1 MLYCRNVFLYD
12 HKIIILSN
20 EQTVYIRFFGNVNE
34 VTVPKLINIVQE
46 KFNAGIRKF
55 VILISSGGGNVFY
68 GLSAYNFLKGLP
80 AEIIMH
86 NFGSID
92 SSAGVIYCAGDKR
105 YSVPEGR
112 FLIHPV
118 TWTYYGTVSLPED
131 QMEENIKSLRQD
143 TENIASVI
151 AKNTGNTKEKVL
163 DDMSKRTNLDPEEAK
178 KYGFVHEIKNDL
190 VPDNVTIL
198 QVD

>member
-1 MLYCRNVFLYD
+1 M
-12 HKIIILSN
+12 SN
-20 EQTVYIRFFGNVNE
+20 EQTVYIRFFGDVNN

-55 VILISSGGGNVFY
+55 VILISSRGGNVFY
-68 GLSAYNFLKGLP
+68 GLSAYNFLKGIP

-86 NFGSID
+86 NFGSVD
-92 SSAGVIYCAGDKR
+92 SSAGIIYCAGDKR

-118 TWTYYGTVSLPED
+118 TWTYVGTVSVPED
-131 QMEENIKSLRQD
+131 QMEENVKSLRQD
-143 TENIASVI
+143 TENIANII
-151 AKNTGNTKEKVL
+151 AKNSVKSKNEVL
-163 DDMSKRTNLDPEEAK
+163 EDMRNRTNLNPEQARE
-178 KYGFVHEIKNDL
+178 YGLVHEIKNDL
-190 VPDNVTIL
+190 IPDDATIF